1 MGGKCHVTQFKISV
15 ASAFTCTV
23 FCWSYHTRGQPIHN
37 CSHSSNTIAITSSMP
52 RASGKPTKLRHDP
65 LHAQIEGDNEL
76 KQLGRVKAGKR
87 RAVNDDEDEP
97 VRSTRWR

>member
-1 MGGKCHVTQFKISV
+1 
-15 ASAFTCTV
+15 
-23 FCWSYHTRGQPIHN
+23 
-37 CSHSSNTIAITSSMP
+37 MP

-97 VRSTRWR
+97 VGLKMVDGTA